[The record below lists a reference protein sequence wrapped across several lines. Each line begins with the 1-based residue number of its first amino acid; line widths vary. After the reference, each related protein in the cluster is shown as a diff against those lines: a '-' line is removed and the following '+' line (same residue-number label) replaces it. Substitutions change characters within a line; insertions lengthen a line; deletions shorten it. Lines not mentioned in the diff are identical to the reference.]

1 MHFRTDT
8 NLIVVF
14 CVVSFV
20 RNIGMTSIIL
30 FDSAIHAPIC
40 LHRSSLL
47 VYVTVTVAESFPLAV
62 NIYTITRILFVVSYF
77 LYNTRI
83 KYFLVLI
90 RASVDKIS
98 VAGHSRNVCE
108 KKSGLVQYINY
119 KYKFLLIDSK
129 RKSSKKIFLTS
140 LLFYKSVFLSVVE

>member
-47 VYVTVTVAESFPLAV
+47 VYVTVTVAESFPLASSEIIEKH
-62 NIYTITRILFVVSYF
+62 NIKYLYNYSNIVCCILFP
-77 LYNTRI
+77 LQ
-83 KYFLVLI
+83 
-90 RASVDKIS
+90 
-98 VAGHSRNVCE
+98 HSN
-108 KKSGLVQYINY
+108 
-119 KYKFLLIDSK
+119 
-129 RKSSKKIFLTS
+129 
-140 LLFYKSVFLSVVE
+140 